1 MILLYQLLYWA
12 YYYQPAMCKA
22 HGLLV
27 LRLRLCY
34 MSENI
39 TCTDHELNVR
49 VAIHYGSW
57 NYALDLQVCD
67 VKQGE
72 EATQKWC

>member
-12 YYYQPAMCKA
+12 YYYQPAMCKV

-27 LRLRLCY
+27 LRFASAMCLKI
-34 MSENI
+34 SPA
-39 TCTDHELNVR
+39 LNVW

-57 NYALDLQVCD
+57 NCTLDLQVCD